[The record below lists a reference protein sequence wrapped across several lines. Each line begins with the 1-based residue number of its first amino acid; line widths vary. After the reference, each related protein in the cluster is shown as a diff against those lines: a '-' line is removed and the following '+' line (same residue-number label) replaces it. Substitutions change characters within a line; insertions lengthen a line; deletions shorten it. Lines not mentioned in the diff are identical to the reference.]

1 MMLQVSGNLTQ
12 LEITYGY
19 HYTSFWS
26 LSVINA
32 EAKKVMALINKRFGE
47 NVVVIGGDIRNDLI
61 TRSTTGSTTFD
72 YVLGGGFPTNQWNE
86 LVGEPSHG
94 KTAIALKTIAAN
106 QAKDPEHTTVW
117 IAAEQWVPEYAEM
130 CGVDTSR
137 VIVVETNIMEEAY
150 DAAIAFAESKSV
162 DAIVIDSLPAL
173 VPGPENEKNMDEMT
187 VGRGALLTNKFFR
200 KAGMAMKRSL
210 VESERP
216 ILGIVINQYRMKI
229 GVMHGD
235 PRTTPGGEGK
245 NYAFFTRSEV
255 RRDEWIE
262 AGSGT
267 NKTRV
272 GQRIKIRVI
281 KNKTA
286 PPQQVAY
293 VDFYFSP
300 FSIYDAGDYDTAK
313 EVAAMTI
320 VKQIVERK
328 GGWIYYGERKW
339 NGQEAFSNS
348 LREELDLFE
357 ELRDKVLNT
366 PDSFVG
372 IQDE

>member
-1 MMLQVSGNLTQ
+1 
-12 LEITYGY
+12 
-19 HYTSFWS
+19 
-26 LSVINA
+26 VINS
-32 EAKKVMALINKRFGE
+32 EARKIMAQINKRFGDS
-47 NVVVIGGDIRNDLI
+47 VVVVGADIRENLLSR
-61 TRSTTGSTTFD
+61 TTTGSTTFD

-94 KTAIALKTIAAN
+94 KTAIALKCIAAN
-106 QAKDPEHTTVW
+106 QAKNPEFTTVW
-117 IAAEQWVPEYAEM
+117 VAAEQWVPEYAEM

-150 DAAIAFAESKSV
+150 DAVIAFAESKSV

-173 VPGPENEKNMDEMT
+173 VPSPESEKNMDEMT

-200 KAGMAMKRSL
+200 KAGAAMKRSL
-210 VESERP
+210 VENERP
-216 ILGIVINQYRMKI
+216 VLGLIINQYRMKI

-235 PRTTPGGEGK
+235 PRTTPGGQGK
-245 NYAFFTRSEV
+245 DYAYFTRSEV
-255 RRDEWIE
+255 KRDEWIE

-267 NKTRV
+267 NKVRV
-272 GQRIKIRVI
+272 GQRIKVRTT

-293 VDFYFSP
+293 VDFYFAP

-313 EVAAMTI
+313 EVAALAI
-320 VKQIVERK
+320 VKEIVDRK

-339 NGQEAFSNS
+339 QGQENLVNS
-348 LREELDLFE
+348 IREEVDLYE
-357 ELRDKVLNT
+357 ELRAKVLST
-366 PDSFVG
+366 PTSFIG
-372 IQDE
+372 ASDE

>member
-1 MMLQVSGNLTQ
+1 MINPDALKVLAQ
-12 LEITYGY
+12 L
-19 HYTSFWS
+19 
-26 LSVINA
+26 N
-32 EAKKVMALINKRFGE
+32 KKFGE
-47 NVVVIGGDIRNDLI
+47 NTVVIGKDIRADLI
-61 TRSTTGSTTFD
+61 TRVTTGSTTFD
-72 YVLGGGFPTNQWNE
+72 YVLGGGFPSNQWNE
-86 LVGEPSHG
+86 LIGEASHG

-106 QAKDPEHTTVW
+106 QALDPNYTTVW
-117 IAAEQWVPEYAEM
+117 VAAEQWVPEYAEM
-130 CGVDTSR
+130 CGVDASR
-137 VIVVETNIMEEAY
+137 VIVIETNIMEEAY
-150 DAAIAFAESKSV
+150 DAVLAFAESKAV

-187 VGRGALLTNKFFR
+187 VGRGALITNKFFR
-200 KAGMAMKRSL
+200 KAGAAMKRSL
-210 VESERP
+210 VEDERP

-267 NKTRV
+267 NKVRV

-293 VDFYFSP
+293 IDYYFADH
-300 FSIYDAGDYDTAK
+300 SIYTAGEYDTAK
-313 EVAAMTI
+313 EVVAMAI
-320 VKQIVERK
+320 VKEVVDRK

-339 NGQEAFSNS
+339 QGQEALVNS
-348 LREELDLFE
+348 LREEVDLFE

-366 PDSFVG
+366 PTSFVG
-372 IQDE
+372 GTNE